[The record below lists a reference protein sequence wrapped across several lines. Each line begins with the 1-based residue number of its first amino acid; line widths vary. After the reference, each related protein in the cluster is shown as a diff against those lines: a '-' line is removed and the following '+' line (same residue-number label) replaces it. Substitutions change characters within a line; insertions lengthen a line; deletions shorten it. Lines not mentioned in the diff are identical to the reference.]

1 MNDILRQKIKDLPTS
16 SGVYIMYSQS
26 GQILYIGKAK
36 VLKNRVS
43 QYFNAGVKTEKVARM
58 VSKVYTFDYII
69 TRNEVEALVLENNL
83 IKQHKPPYNI
93 LLKDDK
99 NYPFIRIDV
108 KADFPRVEVVRK
120 LKADGAKYF
129 GPYMQGISSRDI
141 TDLIYSAFSLRSC
154 SLNMNKIPS
163 SHRPCLNHHIGR
175 CLAPC
180 TGCVSREEYKKQ
192 VDGVI
197 SFLGGNDKKVEEMLI
212 GRMRAA
218 SEREDY
224 EQALY
229 YKQKLEVL
237 DKLVR
242 RQVTALPKD
251 LNIDVFAIASSGLNT
266 VAAVLFVR
274 GGKLLGGDKQ
284 VIEDVSPDEK
294 SALSS
299 YISRYASQVGYVA
312 DEVVTSVQ
320 LDDEDAMAEYLS
332 GIKGKRV
339 NVICPHQGIR
349 RQLADMAE
357 SNAKDFLEKSLS
369 VRERH
374 DNMTVGAMMQLG
386 ELLRLPRIPVRM
398 ECYDISHV
406 SGTDKVAS
414 MVVFINGEP
423 ARGHYR
429 KFHIREVEGNNDFAS
444 LQEALSRRLAR
455 LEEAESA
462 ELPEEDGDI
471 SGFGDPD
478 GQGELSLNG
487 ENVEAASSGEKAKS
501 DISFSSRPDLIVI
514 DGGKGQLSS
523 VLEAV
528 GEWSGKINFISLA
541 KREEEVFVP
550 HQSQPVILPRDSY
563 ALKLLQRIRDE
574 AHRFAITFHRNTRG
588 KRMRHSSLE
597 EIPNVGEKAAKKLLK
612 SFGTIAAIKQATVP
626 ELMQVVNRRA
636 AESVYN
642 YYNGEE
648 E

>member
-1 MNDILRQKIKDLPTS
+1 MNDILRQKIKDLPS
-16 SGVYIMYSQS
+16 SPGVYIMYSQS

-99 NYPFIRIDV
+99 SYPFIRIDV

-120 LKADGAKYF
+120 LRADGAKYF

-154 SLNMNKIPS
+154 SLNMNKIPP
-163 SHRPCLNHHIGR
+163 SHRPCLNYHIGR

-180 TGCVSREEYKKQ
+180 TGSVSREEYKKQ

-197 SFLGGNDKKVEEMLI
+197 SFLSGNDKKVDDMLRE
-212 GRMRAA
+212 RMQAA
-218 SEREDY
+218 SDREDY

-229 YKQKLEVL
+229 YKQKLDVL

-284 VIEDVSPDEK
+284 VIEDVSLDEK

-299 YISRYASQVGYVA
+299 YISQYTSRVGYVA

-320 LDDEDAMAEYLS
+320 LDDEEAMAEYLS
-332 GIKGKRV
+332 GIKGKKV
-339 NVICPHQGIR
+339 NVLCPHQGIR
-349 RQLADMAE
+349 RQLADMAQ

-414 MVVFINGEP
+414 MVVFVNGEP

-429 KFHIREVEGNNDFAS
+429 KFHIKEVEGNNDFAS
-444 LQEALSRRLAR
+444 LQEALSRRLSH
-455 LEEAESA
+455 LTE
-462 ELPEEDGDI
+462 
-471 SGFGDPD
+471 
-478 GQGELSLNG
+478 GE
-487 ENVEAASSGEKAKS
+487 
-501 DISFSSRPDLIVI
+501 DISFSSLPDLIVI

-528 GEWSGKINFISLA
+528 GEWSERINFISLA

-550 HQSQPVILPRDSY
+550 HQSEPIILPRDSY

-626 ELMQVVNRRA
+626 ELMQVVNKRA

>member
-1 MNDILRQKIKDLPTS
+1 MYMNDILRQKIKDLPS
-16 SGVYIMYSQS
+16 SPGVYIMYSGS
-26 GQILYIGKAK
+26 GQILYIGKAN

-58 VSKVYTFDYII
+58 VSKVYTFDYIL

-99 NYPFIRIDV
+99 SYPFIRIDV

-129 GPYMQGISSRDI
+129 GPYMQGISSKDI

-154 SLNMNKIPS
+154 SLNMGKVPP
-163 SHRPCLNHHIGR
+163 SHRPCLNYHIGR

-180 TGCVSREEYKKQ
+180 TGRVSREEYKKQ
-192 VDGVI
+192 VDEVV
-197 SFLGGNDKKVEEMLI
+197 SFLSGNDKKVEDMLKS
-212 GRMRAA
+212 RMQAA

-229 YKQKLEVL
+229 YKQKLDVL

-251 LNIDVFAIASSGLNT
+251 LNMDVFAIASSGLNT

-294 SALSS
+294 SALSA
-299 YISRYASQVGYVA
+299 YISRYTSQVGYIA
-312 DEVVTSVQ
+312 DEVVTSLP
-320 LDDEDAMAEYLS
+320 LDDEEAMAEYLS
-332 GIKGKRV
+332 GLKGKKV
-339 NVICPHQGIR
+339 NVLCPHQGVR
-349 RQLADMAE
+349 RQLADMAQ

-386 ELLRLPRIPVRM
+386 ELLSLPRIPARM

-444 LQEALSRRLAR
+444 LQEALSRRLAH
-455 LEEAESA
+455 LEE
-462 ELPEEDGDI
+462 EENKEEKVGKEEE
-471 SGFGDPD
+471 F
-478 GQGELSLNG
+478 EG
-487 ENVEAASSGEKAKS
+487 ENNCADLPQKQDV
-501 DISFSSRPDLIVI
+501 SFNSMPDLIVI

-528 GEWSGKINFISLA
+528 GKWSERINFISLA

-550 HQSQPVILPRDSY
+550 HQSEPVILPRDSY

-588 KRMRHSSLE
+588 KRMRRSSLE
-597 EIPNVGEKAAKKLLK
+597 DIPNVGAVNAKKLLK
-612 SFGTIAAIKQATVP
+612 AFGTIAAIRQATVP

-636 AESVYN
+636 AESVYE

>member
-1 MNDILRQKIKDLPTS
+1 MNDILRQKIKDLPS
-16 SGVYIMYSQS
+16 SPGVYIMYSQS

-99 NYPFIRIDV
+99 SYPFIRIDV

-120 LKADGAKYF
+120 LRADGAKYF

-154 SLNMNKIPS
+154 SLNMNKIPP
-163 SHRPCLNHHIGR
+163 SHRPCLNYHIGR

-180 TGCVSREEYKKQ
+180 TGSVSREEYKKQ

-197 SFLGGNDKKVEEMLI
+197 SFLSGNDKKVEDMLRE
-212 GRMRAA
+212 RMQAA
-218 SEREDY
+218 SDREDY

-229 YKQKLEVL
+229 YKQKLDVL

-284 VIEDVSPDEK
+284 VIEDVSLDEK

-299 YISRYASQVGYVA
+299 YISQYTSRVGYVA

-320 LDDEDAMAEYLS
+320 LDDEEAMAEYLS
-332 GIKGKRV
+332 GIKGKKV
-339 NVICPHQGIR
+339 NVLCPHQGIR
-349 RQLADMAE
+349 RQLADMAQ

-414 MVVFINGEP
+414 MVVFVNGEP

-429 KFHIREVEGNNDFAS
+429 KFHIKDVEGNNDFAS
-444 LQEALSRRLAR
+444 LQEALSRRLSH
-455 LEEAESA
+455 LTEG
-462 ELPEEDGDI
+462 EED
-471 SGFGDPD
+471 
-478 GQGELSLNG
+478 
-487 ENVEAASSGEKAKS
+487 V
-501 DISFSSRPDLIVI
+501 SFSSLPDLIVI

-528 GEWSGKINFISLA
+528 GEWSERINFISLA

-550 HQSQPVILPRDSY
+550 HQSEPIILPRDSY

-626 ELMQVVNRRA
+626 ELMQVVNKRA
-636 AESVYN
+636 A
-642 YYNGEE
+642 
-648 E
+648 

>member
-1 MNDILRQKIKDLPTS
+1 MNDILRQKIKDLPS
-16 SGVYIMYSQS
+16 SPGVYIMYSQS

-99 NYPFIRIDV
+99 SYPFIRIDV

-120 LKADGAKYF
+120 LRADGAKYF

-154 SLNMNKIPS
+154 SLNMNKIPP
-163 SHRPCLNHHIGR
+163 SHRPCLNYHIGR

-180 TGCVSREEYKKQ
+180 TGSVSREEYKKQ

-197 SFLGGNDKKVEEMLI
+197 SFLSGNDKKVEDMLRE
-212 GRMRAA
+212 RMQAA
-218 SEREDY
+218 SDREDY

-229 YKQKLEVL
+229 YKQKLDVL

-284 VIEDVSPDEK
+284 VIEDVSLDEK

-299 YISRYASQVGYVA
+299 YISQYTSRVGYVA

-320 LDDEDAMAEYLS
+320 LDDEEAMAEYLS
-332 GIKGKRV
+332 GIKGKKV
-339 NVICPHQGIR
+339 NVLCPHQGIR

-414 MVVFINGEP
+414 MVVFVNGEP

-429 KFHIREVEGNNDFAS
+429 KFHIKEVEGNNDFAS
-444 LQEALSRRLAR
+444 LQEALSRRLSH
-455 LEEAESA
+455 LTEG
-462 ELPEEDGDI
+462 EED
-471 SGFGDPD
+471 
-478 GQGELSLNG
+478 
-487 ENVEAASSGEKAKS
+487 V
-501 DISFSSRPDLIVI
+501 SFSSLPDLIVI

-528 GEWSGKINFISLA
+528 GEWSERINFISLA

-550 HQSQPVILPRDSY
+550 HQSEPIILPRDSY

-626 ELMQVVNRRA
+626 ELMQVVNKRA

>member
-1 MNDILRQKIKDLPTS
+1 MYMNDILRQKIKDLPS
-16 SGVYIMYSQS
+16 SPGVYIMYSGS

-58 VSKVYTFDYII
+58 VSKVYTFDYIL

-99 NYPFIRIDV
+99 SYPFIRIDV

-129 GPYMQGISSRDI
+129 GPYMQGISSKDI

-154 SLNMNKIPS
+154 SLNIGKVPPL
-163 SHRPCLNHHIGR
+163 HRPCLNYHIGR

-180 TGCVSREEYKKQ
+180 TGRVSREEYKKQ
-192 VDGVI
+192 VDEVV
-197 SFLGGNDKKVEEMLI
+197 SFLSGNDKKVEDMLKS
-212 GRMRAA
+212 RMQAA

-229 YKQKLEVL
+229 YKQKLDVL

-251 LNIDVFAIASSGLNT
+251 LNMDVFAIASSGLNT

-294 SALSS
+294 SALSA
-299 YISRYASQVGYVA
+299 YISRYTSQVGYIA
-312 DEVVTSVQ
+312 DEVVTSLP
-320 LDDEDAMAEYLS
+320 LDDEEAMAEYLS
-332 GIKGKRV
+332 GLKGKKV
-339 NVICPHQGIR
+339 NVLCPHQGVR
-349 RQLADMAE
+349 RQLADMAQ

-386 ELLRLPRIPVRM
+386 ELLSLPRIPARM

-444 LQEALSRRLAR
+444 LQEALSRRLAH
-455 LEEAESA
+455 LEE
-462 ELPEEDGDI
+462 EENKEEKVGKEEE
-471 SGFGDPD
+471 F
-478 GQGELSLNG
+478 EG
-487 ENVEAASSGEKAKS
+487 ENNCADLPQKQDV
-501 DISFSSRPDLIVI
+501 SFNSMPDLIVI
-514 DGGKGQLSS
+514 DGGKCQLSS

-528 GEWSGKINFISLA
+528 GKWSERINFISLA

-550 HQSQPVILPRDSY
+550 YQSEPVILPRDSY

-588 KRMRHSSLE
+588 KRMRRSSLE
-597 EIPNVGEKAAKKLLK
+597 DIPNVGAVNAKKLLK
-612 SFGTIAAIKQATVP
+612 AFGTIAAIRQATVP

-636 AESVYN
+636 AESVYE

>member
-1 MNDILRQKIKDLPTS
+1 MNDILRQKIKDLPS
-16 SGVYIMYSQS
+16 SPGVYIMYSQS

-36 VLKNRVS
+36 VLKNRVT

-99 NYPFIRIDV
+99 SYPFIRIDV

-120 LKADGAKYF
+120 LRADGAKYF

-163 SHRPCLNHHIGR
+163 SHRPCLNYHIGR

-180 TGCVSREEYKKQ
+180 TGSVSREEYKKQ

-197 SFLGGNDKKVEEMLI
+197 SFLSGNDKKVEDMLRE
-212 GRMRAA
+212 RMQAA
-218 SEREDY
+218 SDREDY

-229 YKQKLEVL
+229 YKQKLDVL

-284 VIEDVSPDEK
+284 VIEDVSLDEK

-299 YISRYASQVGYVA
+299 YISQYTSRVGYVA

-320 LDDEDAMAEYLS
+320 LDDEEAMAEYLS
-332 GIKGKRV
+332 GIKGKKV
-339 NVICPHQGIR
+339 NVLCPHQGIR
-349 RQLADMAE
+349 RQLADMAQ

-414 MVVFINGEP
+414 MVVFVNGEP

-429 KFHIREVEGNNDFAS
+429 KFHIKEVEGNNDFAS
-444 LQEALSRRLAR
+444 LQEALSRRLSH
-455 LEEAESA
+455 LTE
-462 ELPEEDGDI
+462 G
-471 SGFGDPD
+471 
-478 GQGELSLNG
+478 GE
-487 ENVEAASSGEKAKS
+487 
-501 DISFSSRPDLIVI
+501 DISFSSLPDLIVI

-528 GEWSGKINFISLA
+528 GEWSERINFISLA

-550 HQSQPVILPRDSY
+550 HQSEPIILPRDSY

-626 ELMQVVNRRA
+626 ELMQVVNKRA

>member
-1 MNDILRQKIKDLPTS
+1 MNEILRQKIKDLPTS

-99 NYPFIRIDV
+99 SYPFIRIDV

-129 GPYMQGISSRDI
+129 GPYMQGISSKDI

-163 SHRPCLNHHIGR
+163 SHRPCLNYHIGR

-180 TGCVSREEYKKQ
+180 TGEVSKEEYKKQ

-197 SFLGGNDKKVEEMLI
+197 SFLGGNDKKVEDMLKT
-212 GRMRAA
+212 RMNAA

-229 YKQKLEVL
+229 YKQKLDVL

-251 LNIDVFAIASSGLNT
+251 LNMDVFAIASSGLNT

-284 VIEDVSPDEK
+284 VIEDVSLDEK

-299 YISRYASQVGYVA
+299 YISRYTAQVGYVA
-312 DEVVTSVQ
+312 DEVVTSVR
-320 LDDEDAMAEYLS
+320 LDDEEAMAEYLS
-332 GIKGKRV
+332 GIKGKKV
-339 NVICPHQGIR
+339 NVLCPHQGIR

-369 VRERH
+369 VRERR

-429 KFHIREVEGNNDFAS
+429 KFHIKQVEGNNDFAS
-444 LQEALSRRLAR
+444 LQEALSRRLAH
-455 LEEAESA
+455 LTQG
-462 ELPEEDGDI
+462 EED
-471 SGFGDPD
+471 
-478 GQGELSLNG
+478 
-487 ENVEAASSGEKAKS
+487 V
-501 DISFSSRPDLIVI
+501 SFSSVPDLIVI

-550 HQSQPVILPRDSY
+550 HQSLPVILPRDSY

-588 KRMRHSSLE
+588 RRMRRSSLE
-597 EIPNVGEKAAKKLLK
+597 DIPNVGEKAAKKLLK

-626 ELMQVVNRRA
+626 ELMQVVNKRA
-636 AESVYN
+636 AESVYE
-642 YYNGEE
+642 YYNLQEE

>member
-1 MNDILRQKIKDLPTS
+1 MYMNDILRQKIKDLPS
-16 SGVYIMYSQS
+16 SPGVYIMYSGS

-58 VSKVYTFDYII
+58 VSKVYTFDYIL

-99 NYPFIRIDV
+99 SYPFIRIDV

-129 GPYMQGISSRDI
+129 GPYMQGISSKDI

-154 SLNMNKIPS
+154 SLNMGKVPP
-163 SHRPCLNHHIGR
+163 SHRPCLNYHIGR

-180 TGCVSREEYKKQ
+180 TGRVSREEYKKQ
-192 VDGVI
+192 VDEVV
-197 SFLGGNDKKVEEMLI
+197 SFLSGNDKKVEDMLKS
-212 GRMRAA
+212 RMQAA

-229 YKQKLEVL
+229 YKQKLDVL

-251 LNIDVFAIASSGLNT
+251 LNMDVFAIASSGLNT

-294 SALSS
+294 SALSA
-299 YISRYASQVGYVA
+299 YISRYTSQVGYIA
-312 DEVVTSVQ
+312 DEVVTSLP
-320 LDDEDAMAEYLS
+320 LDDEEAMAEYLS
-332 GIKGKRV
+332 GLKGKKV
-339 NVICPHQGIR
+339 NVLCPHQGVR
-349 RQLADMAE
+349 RQLADMAQ

-386 ELLRLPRIPVRM
+386 ELLSLPRIPARM

-444 LQEALSRRLAR
+444 LQEALSRRLAH
-455 LEEAESA
+455 LEE
-462 ELPEEDGDI
+462 EENKEEKVGKDEE
-471 SGFGDPD
+471 F
-478 GQGELSLNG
+478 EG
-487 ENVEAASSGEKAKS
+487 ENNCADLPQKQDV
-501 DISFSSRPDLIVI
+501 SFNAMPDLIVI

-528 GEWSGKINFISLA
+528 GKWSERINFISLA

-550 HQSQPVILPRDSY
+550 YQSEPVILPRDSY

-588 KRMRHSSLE
+588 KRMRRSSLE
-597 EIPNVGEKAAKKLLK
+597 DIPNVGAVNAKKLLK
-612 SFGTIAAIKQATVP
+612 AFGTIAAIRQATVP

-636 AESVYN
+636 AESVYE

>member
-1 MNDILRQKIKDLPTS
+1 MNDILRQKIKDLPAS
-16 SGVYIMYSQS
+16 PGVYIMYSQS

-99 NYPFIRIDV
+99 SYPFIRIDV

-120 LKADGAKYF
+120 LRADGAKYF

-163 SHRPCLNHHIGR
+163 SHRPCLNYHIGR

-180 TGCVSREEYKKQ
+180 TGSVSREEYKKQ

-197 SFLGGNDKKVEEMLI
+197 SFLSGNDKKVEDMLRE
-212 GRMRAA
+212 RMQAA
-218 SEREDY
+218 SDREDY

-229 YKQKLEVL
+229 YKQKLDVL

-284 VIEDVSPDEK
+284 VIEDVSLDEK

-299 YISRYASQVGYVA
+299 YISQYTSRVGYVA

-320 LDDEDAMAEYLS
+320 LDDEEAMAEYLS
-332 GIKGKRV
+332 GIKGKKV
-339 NVICPHQGIR
+339 NVLCPHQGIR
-349 RQLADMAE
+349 RQLADMAQ

-414 MVVFINGEP
+414 MVVFVNGEP

-429 KFHIREVEGNNDFAS
+429 KFHIKEVEGNNDFAS
-444 LQEALSRRLAR
+444 LQEALSRRLSH
-455 LEEAESA
+455 LTEG
-462 ELPEEDGDI
+462 EED
-471 SGFGDPD
+471 
-478 GQGELSLNG
+478 
-487 ENVEAASSGEKAKS
+487 V
-501 DISFSSRPDLIVI
+501 SFSSLPDLIVI

-528 GEWSGKINFISLA
+528 GEWSERINFISLA

-550 HQSQPVILPRDSY
+550 HQSEPIILPRDSY

-626 ELMQVVNRRA
+626 ELMQVVNKRA

>member
-1 MNDILRQKIKDLPTS
+1 
-16 SGVYIMYSQS
+16 MYSQS

-99 NYPFIRIDV
+99 SYPFIRIDV

-120 LKADGAKYF
+120 LRADGAKYF

-154 SLNMNKIPS
+154 SLNMNKIPP
-163 SHRPCLNHHIGR
+163 SHRPCLNYHIGR

-180 TGCVSREEYKKQ
+180 TGSVSREEYKKQ

-197 SFLGGNDKKVEEMLI
+197 SFLSGNDKKVDDMLRE
-212 GRMRAA
+212 RMQAA
-218 SEREDY
+218 SDREDY

-229 YKQKLEVL
+229 YKQKLDVL

-284 VIEDVSPDEK
+284 VIEDVSLDEK

-299 YISRYASQVGYVA
+299 YISQYTSRVGYVA

-320 LDDEDAMAEYLS
+320 LDDEEAMAEYLS
-332 GIKGKRV
+332 GIKGKKV
-339 NVICPHQGIR
+339 NVLCPHQGIR
-349 RQLADMAE
+349 RQLADMAQ

-414 MVVFINGEP
+414 MVVFVNGEP

-429 KFHIREVEGNNDFAS
+429 KFHIKEVEGNNDFAS
-444 LQEALSRRLAR
+444 LQEALSRRLSH
-455 LEEAESA
+455 LTEGEE
-462 ELPEEDGDI
+462 
-471 SGFGDPD
+471 
-478 GQGELSLNG
+478 
-487 ENVEAASSGEKAKS
+487 
-501 DISFSSRPDLIVI
+501 DISFSSLPDLIVI

-523 VLEAV
+523 VLKAV
-528 GEWSGKINFISLA
+528 GEWSERINFISLA

-550 HQSQPVILPRDSY
+550 HQSEPIILPRDSY

-612 SFGTIAAIKQATVP
+612 SFGAIAAIKQATVP
-626 ELMQVVNRRA
+626 ELMQVVNKRA

>member
-1 MNDILRQKIKDLPTS
+1 MNDILRQKIKDLPS
-16 SGVYIMYSQS
+16 SPGVYIMYSQS

-99 NYPFIRIDV
+99 SYPFIRIDV

-120 LKADGAKYF
+120 LRADGAKYF

-154 SLNMNKIPS
+154 TLNMNKIPP
-163 SHRPCLNHHIGR
+163 SHRPCLNYHIGR

-180 TGCVSREEYKKQ
+180 TGSVSREEYKKQ

-197 SFLGGNDKKVEEMLI
+197 SFLSGNDKKVEDMLRE
-212 GRMRAA
+212 RMQAA
-218 SEREDY
+218 SDREDY

-229 YKQKLEVL
+229 YKQKLDVL

-284 VIEDVSPDEK
+284 VIEDVSLDEK

-299 YISRYASQVGYVA
+299 YISQYTSRVGYVA

-320 LDDEDAMAEYLS
+320 LDDEEAMAEYLS
-332 GIKGKRV
+332 GIKGKKV
-339 NVICPHQGIR
+339 NVLCPHQGIR
-349 RQLADMAE
+349 RQLADMAQ

-414 MVVFINGEP
+414 MVVFVNGEP

-429 KFHIREVEGNNDFAS
+429 KFHIKEVEGNNDFAS
-444 LQEALSRRLAR
+444 LQEALSRRLSH
-455 LEEAESA
+455 LTEGEE
-462 ELPEEDGDI
+462 
-471 SGFGDPD
+471 
-478 GQGELSLNG
+478 
-487 ENVEAASSGEKAKS
+487 
-501 DISFSSRPDLIVI
+501 DISFSSLPDLIVI

-528 GEWSGKINFISLA
+528 GEWSERINFISLA

-550 HQSQPVILPRDSY
+550 HQSEPIILPRDSY

-626 ELMQVVNRRA
+626 ELMQVVNKRA

>member
-1 MNDILRQKIKDLPTS
+1 MNDILRQKIKDLPS
-16 SGVYIMYSQS
+16 SPGVYIMYSQS

-83 IKQHKPPYNI
+83 IKQYKPPYNI

-99 NYPFIRIDV
+99 SYPFIRIDV

-120 LKADGAKYF
+120 LRADGAKYF

-154 SLNMNKIPS
+154 SLNMNKIPP
-163 SHRPCLNHHIGR
+163 SHRPCLNYHIGR

-180 TGCVSREEYKKQ
+180 TGSVSREEYKKQ

-197 SFLGGNDKKVEEMLI
+197 SFLSGNDKKVEDMLRE
-212 GRMRAA
+212 RMQAA
-218 SEREDY
+218 SDREDY

-229 YKQKLEVL
+229 YKQKLDVL

-284 VIEDVSPDEK
+284 VIEDVSLDEK

-299 YISRYASQVGYVA
+299 YISQYTSRVGYVA

-320 LDDEDAMAEYLS
+320 LDDEEAMAEYLS
-332 GIKGKRV
+332 GIKGKKV
-339 NVICPHQGIR
+339 NVLCPHQGIR
-349 RQLADMAE
+349 RQLADMAQ

-414 MVVFINGEP
+414 MVVFVNGEP

-429 KFHIREVEGNNDFAS
+429 KFHIKEVEGNNDFAS
-444 LQEALSRRLAR
+444 LQEALSRRLSH
-455 LEEAESA
+455 LTEGEE
-462 ELPEEDGDI
+462 
-471 SGFGDPD
+471 
-478 GQGELSLNG
+478 
-487 ENVEAASSGEKAKS
+487 
-501 DISFSSRPDLIVI
+501 DISFSSLPDLIVI

-528 GEWSGKINFISLA
+528 GEWSERINFISLA

-550 HQSQPVILPRDSY
+550 HQSEPIILPRDSY

-626 ELMQVVNRRA
+626 ELMQVVNKRA

>member
-1 MNDILRQKIKDLPTS
+1 MNDILRQKIKDLPAS
-16 SGVYIMYSQS
+16 PGVYIMYSQS

-99 NYPFIRIDV
+99 SYPFIRIDV

-120 LKADGAKYF
+120 LRADGAKYF

-154 SLNMNKIPS
+154 SLNMNKIPP
-163 SHRPCLNHHIGR
+163 SHRPCLNYHIGR

-180 TGCVSREEYKKQ
+180 TGSVSREEYKKQ

-197 SFLGGNDKKVEEMLI
+197 SFLSGNDKKVEDMLRE
-212 GRMRAA
+212 RMQAA
-218 SEREDY
+218 SDREDY

-229 YKQKLEVL
+229 YKQKLDVL

-284 VIEDVSPDEK
+284 VIEDVSLDEK

-299 YISRYASQVGYVA
+299 YISQYTSRVGYVA

-320 LDDEDAMAEYLS
+320 LDDEEAMAEYLS
-332 GIKGKRV
+332 GIKGKKV
-339 NVICPHQGIR
+339 NVLCPHQGIR
-349 RQLADMAE
+349 RQLADMAQ

-414 MVVFINGEP
+414 MVVFVNGEP

-429 KFHIREVEGNNDFAS
+429 KFHIKEVEGNNDFAS
-444 LQEALSRRLAR
+444 LQEALSRRLSH
-455 LEEAESA
+455 LTEGEE
-462 ELPEEDGDI
+462 
-471 SGFGDPD
+471 
-478 GQGELSLNG
+478 
-487 ENVEAASSGEKAKS
+487 
-501 DISFSSRPDLIVI
+501 DISFSSLPDLIVI

-528 GEWSGKINFISLA
+528 GEWSERINFISLA

-550 HQSQPVILPRDSY
+550 HQSEPIILPRDSY

-626 ELMQVVNRRA
+626 ELMQVVNKRA

>member
-1 MNDILRQKIKDLPTS
+1 MYMNDILRQKIKDLPS
-16 SGVYIMYSQS
+16 SPGVYIMYSGS

-58 VSKVYTFDYII
+58 VSKVYTFDYIL

-99 NYPFIRIDV
+99 SYPFIRIDV

-129 GPYMQGISSRDI
+129 GPYMQGISSKDI

-154 SLNMNKIPS
+154 SLNMGKVPP
-163 SHRPCLNHHIGR
+163 SHRPCLNYHIGR

-180 TGCVSREEYKKQ
+180 TGSVSREEYKKQ
-192 VDGVI
+192 VDEVV
-197 SFLGGNDKKVEEMLI
+197 SFLSGNDKKVEDMLKS
-212 GRMRAA
+212 RMQAA

-229 YKQKLEVL
+229 YKQKLDVL

-251 LNIDVFAIASSGLNT
+251 LNMDVFAIASSGLNT

-294 SALSS
+294 SALSA
-299 YISRYASQVGYVA
+299 YISRYTSQVGYIA
-312 DEVVTSVQ
+312 DEVVTSLP
-320 LDDEDAMAEYLS
+320 LDDEEAMAEYLS
-332 GIKGKRV
+332 GLKGKKV
-339 NVICPHQGIR
+339 NVLCPHQGVR
-349 RQLADMAE
+349 RQLADMAQ

-386 ELLRLPRIPVRM
+386 ELLSLPRIPARM

-444 LQEALSRRLAR
+444 LQEALSRRLAH
-455 LEEAESA
+455 LEE
-462 ELPEEDGDI
+462 EENKEEKVGKEEE
-471 SGFGDPD
+471 F
-478 GQGELSLNG
+478 EG
-487 ENVEAASSGEKAKS
+487 ENNCADLPQKQDV
-501 DISFSSRPDLIVI
+501 SFNSMPDLIVI

-528 GEWSGKINFISLA
+528 GKWSERINFISLA

-550 HQSQPVILPRDSY
+550 YQSEPVILPRDSY

-588 KRMRHSSLE
+588 KRMRRSSLE
-597 EIPNVGEKAAKKLLK
+597 DIPNVGAVNAKKLLK
-612 SFGTIAAIKQATVP
+612 AFGTIAAIRQATVP

-636 AESVYN
+636 AESVYE

>member
-1 MNDILRQKIKDLPTS
+1 MNDILRQKIKDLPS
-16 SGVYIMYSQS
+16 SPGVYIMYSQS

-99 NYPFIRIDV
+99 SYPFIRIDV

-120 LKADGAKYF
+120 LRADGAKYF

-154 SLNMNKIPS
+154 SLNMNKIPP
-163 SHRPCLNHHIGR
+163 SHRPCLNYHIGR

-180 TGCVSREEYKKQ
+180 TGSVSREEYKKQ

-197 SFLGGNDKKVEEMLI
+197 SFLSGNDKNVEDMLRE
-212 GRMRAA
+212 RMQAA
-218 SEREDY
+218 SDREDY

-229 YKQKLEVL
+229 YKQKLDVL

-284 VIEDVSPDEK
+284 VIEDVSLDEK

-299 YISRYASQVGYVA
+299 YISQYTSRVGYVA

-320 LDDEDAMAEYLS
+320 LDDEEAMAEYLS
-332 GIKGKRV
+332 GIKGKKV
-339 NVICPHQGIR
+339 NVLCPHQGIR
-349 RQLADMAE
+349 RQLADMAQ

-414 MVVFINGEP
+414 MVVFVNGEP

-429 KFHIREVEGNNDFAS
+429 KFHIKEVEGNNDFAS
-444 LQEALSRRLAR
+444 LQEALSRRLSH
-455 LEEAESA
+455 LTEG
-462 ELPEEDGDI
+462 EED
-471 SGFGDPD
+471 
-478 GQGELSLNG
+478 
-487 ENVEAASSGEKAKS
+487 V
-501 DISFSSRPDLIVI
+501 SFSSLPDLIVI

-528 GEWSGKINFISLA
+528 GEWSERINFISLA

-550 HQSQPVILPRDSY
+550 HQSEPIILPRDSY

-626 ELMQVVNRRA
+626 ELMQVVNKRA

>member
-1 MNDILRQKIKDLPTS
+1 MNEILRQKIKDLPTS

-99 NYPFIRIDV
+99 SYPFIRIDV

-129 GPYMQGISSRDI
+129 GPYMQGISSKDI

-163 SHRPCLNHHIGR
+163 SHRPCLNYHIGR

-180 TGCVSREEYKKQ
+180 TGEVSKEEYKKQ

-197 SFLGGNDKKVEEMLI
+197 SFLGGNDKKVEDMLKT
-212 GRMRAA
+212 RMNAA

-229 YKQKLEVL
+229 YKQKMDVL

-251 LNIDVFAIASSGLNT
+251 LNMDVFAIASSGLNT

-284 VIEDVSPDEK
+284 VIEDVSLDEK

-299 YISRYASQVGYVA
+299 YISRYTAQVGYVA
-312 DEVVTSVQ
+312 DEVVTSVR
-320 LDDEDAMAEYLS
+320 LDDEEAMAEYLS
-332 GIKGKRV
+332 GIKGKKV
-339 NVICPHQGIR
+339 NVLCPHQGIR

-369 VRERH
+369 VRERR

-429 KFHIREVEGNNDFAS
+429 KFHIKQVEGNNDFAS
-444 LQEALSRRLAR
+444 LQEALSRRLAH
-455 LEEAESA
+455 LTQG
-462 ELPEEDGDI
+462 EED
-471 SGFGDPD
+471 
-478 GQGELSLNG
+478 
-487 ENVEAASSGEKAKS
+487 V
-501 DISFSSRPDLIVI
+501 SFSSVPDLIVI

-550 HQSQPVILPRDSY
+550 HQSLPVILPRDSY

-588 KRMRHSSLE
+588 RRMRRSSLE
-597 EIPNVGEKAAKKLLK
+597 DIPNVGEKAAKKLLK

-626 ELMQVVNRRA
+626 ELMQVVNKRA
-636 AESVYN
+636 AESVYE
-642 YYNGEE
+642 YYNLQEE

>member
-1 MNDILRQKIKDLPTS
+1 MNEILRQKIKDLPTS

-99 NYPFIRIDV
+99 SYPFIRIDV

-129 GPYMQGISSRDI
+129 GPYMQGISSKDI

-163 SHRPCLNHHIGR
+163 SHRPCLNYHIGR

-180 TGCVSREEYKKQ
+180 TGEVSKEEYKKQ

-197 SFLGGNDKKVEEMLI
+197 SFLGGNDKKVEDMLKT
-212 GRMRAA
+212 RMNAA

-229 YKQKLEVL
+229 YKQKLDVL

-251 LNIDVFAIASSGLNT
+251 LNMDVFAIASSGLNT

-284 VIEDVSPDEK
+284 VIEDVSLDEK

-299 YISRYASQVGYVA
+299 YISRYTAQVGYVA
-312 DEVVTSVQ
+312 DEVVTSVR
-320 LDDEDAMAEYLS
+320 LDDEEAMEEYLS
-332 GIKGKRV
+332 GIKGKKV
-339 NVICPHQGIR
+339 NVLCPHQGIR

-369 VRERH
+369 VRERR

-429 KFHIREVEGNNDFAS
+429 KFHIKQVEGNNDFAS
-444 LQEALSRRLAR
+444 LQEALSRRLAH
-455 LEEAESA
+455 LTQG
-462 ELPEEDGDI
+462 EED
-471 SGFGDPD
+471 
-478 GQGELSLNG
+478 
-487 ENVEAASSGEKAKS
+487 V
-501 DISFSSRPDLIVI
+501 SFSSVPDLIVI

-550 HQSQPVILPRDSY
+550 HQSLPVILPRDSY

-588 KRMRHSSLE
+588 RRMRRSSLE
-597 EIPNVGEKAAKKLLK
+597 DIPNVGEKAAKKLLK

-626 ELMQVVNRRA
+626 ELMQVVNKRA
-636 AESVYN
+636 AESVYE
-642 YYNGEE
+642 YYNLQEE

>member
-1 MNDILRQKIKDLPTS
+1 MNEILRQKIKDLPTS

-99 NYPFIRIDV
+99 SYPFIRIDV

-129 GPYMQGISSRDI
+129 GPYMQGISSKDI

-154 SLNMNKIPS
+154 SLNMNKVPS
-163 SHRPCLNHHIGR
+163 SHRPCLNYHIGR

-180 TGCVSREEYKKQ
+180 TGEVSKEEYKKQ

-197 SFLGGNDKKVEEMLI
+197 SFLGGNDKKVEDMLKT
-212 GRMRAA
+212 RMNAA

-229 YKQKLEVL
+229 YKQKLDVL

-251 LNIDVFAIASSGLNT
+251 LNMDIFAIASSGLNT

-284 VIEDVSPDEK
+284 VIEDVSLDEK

-299 YISRYASQVGYVA
+299 YISRYTAQVGYVA
-312 DEVVTSVQ
+312 DEVVTSVR
-320 LDDEDAMAEYLS
+320 LDDEEAMAEYLS
-332 GIKGKRV
+332 GIKGKKV
-339 NVICPHQGIR
+339 NVLCPHQGIR

-369 VRERH
+369 VRERR

-429 KFHIREVEGNNDFAS
+429 KFHIKQVEGNNDFAS
-444 LQEALSRRLAR
+444 LQEALSRRLAH
-455 LEEAESA
+455 LTQG
-462 ELPEEDGDI
+462 EED
-471 SGFGDPD
+471 
-478 GQGELSLNG
+478 
-487 ENVEAASSGEKAKS
+487 V
-501 DISFSSRPDLIVI
+501 SFSSVPDLIVI

-550 HQSQPVILPRDSY
+550 HQSLPVILPRDSY

-588 KRMRHSSLE
+588 RRMRRSSLE
-597 EIPNVGEKAAKKLLK
+597 DIPNVGEKAAKKLLK

-626 ELMQVVNRRA
+626 ELMQVVNKRA
-636 AESVYN
+636 AESVYE
-642 YYNGEE
+642 YYNLQEE